1 MDSPP
6 PLPIESRAVWSV
18 NPAVGGRRR
27 LGRCPFSVSPDNI
40 SSLRWIHVSVSRIQE
55 SHDFLLPMLRKLPY
69 FTKYRGFRTS
79 RVLAPVNP
87 RFAGRVR
94 AGLLYH
100 LIHAVEQAAKGRGR
114 CSGVAEYT

>member
-18 NPAVGGRRR
+18 DPAVGGRRR
-27 LGRCPFSVSPDNI
+27 LDRCPFSVSPDNI

-55 SHDFLLPMLRKLPY
+55 SHDFSTTYGEEAAIFNKIQRI
-69 FTKYRGFRTS
+69 RTS
-79 RVLAPVNP
+79 FRVLAPVNP

-100 LIHAVEQAAKGRGR
+100 PIHAVEQAAKGRGR
-114 CSGVAEYT
+114 CS